1 MGGSGWLGS
10 IAMAITIT
18 STPMKATPAP
28 TPRVPKRAGSV
39 TSGTSSQLAV

>member
-10 IAMAITIT
+10 IAMAIAIT
-18 STPMKATPAP
+18 RTAMNATPAP

-39 TSGTSSQLAV
+39 TSGTSSQQAV